1 MDSIM
6 LGSLTLYRR
15 ILHENVFS
23 KSSVPPLG
31 LTAKE
36 QVEQANERA
45 GEKLPTLGHAIA
57 GVMAGATVSFIAA
70 PVEHIKA
77 RLQVQYAVDRSK
89 RLYRGPIDC
98 FSKIVK
104 PTICYNFSEL
114 IERVA
119 VPHPRHS
126 RHLPRPHSDPP
137 FPLLLLL
144 LVGLLRH
151 LHAPPHK
158 SHIPF
163 YTRHQLLGRRPQ
175 RSGLLDNVVPIRHRK
190 TAHHDRWSR

>member
-1 MDSIM
+1 MLMDSIM

-23 KSSVPPLG
+23 KSSMPPLG
-31 LTAKE
+31 LSGKE

-57 GVMAGATVSFIAA
+57 GV
-70 PVEHIKA
+70 
-77 RLQVQYAVDRSK
+77 QYAVDKSK

-104 PTICYNFSEL
+104 PTKYVTLAKL

-119 VPHPRHS
+119 VPHPWDS
-126 RHLPRPHSDPP
+126 RHLPRPFSNPP

-144 LVGLLRH
+144 LVGLL
-151 LHAPPHK
+151 
-158 SHIPF
+158 
-163 YTRHQLLGRRPQ
+163 
-175 RSGLLDNVVPIRHRK
+175 
-190 TAHHDRWSR
+190 